1 MLSQDSRKDALIN
14 MRIHSSTRDFIDRA
28 AKALGKDRSDFVL
41 EAAYEKAEEVLLDQ
55 TAFVLNDEQ
64 WEAFNNLLDSPPKMN
79 DRLKKLLAKPAPW
92 E

>member
-1 MLSQDSRKDALIN
+1 MLPKDSRKDALIN
-14 MRIHSSTRDFIDRA
+14 MRIHSATRDFIDQA

-55 TAFVLNDEQ
+55 TSFVLNDEQ
-64 WEAFNNLLDSPPKMN
+64 WEAFNKLLDAPPRAN
-79 DRLKKLLAKPAPW
+79 DKLRQLLAKSAPW

>member
-55 TAFVLNDEQ
+55 TSFVLNDKQ
-64 WEAFNNLLDSPPKMN
+64 WEAFNNLLDSPPKVN
-79 DRLKKLLAKPAPW
+79 GKLKKLLAKSAPW